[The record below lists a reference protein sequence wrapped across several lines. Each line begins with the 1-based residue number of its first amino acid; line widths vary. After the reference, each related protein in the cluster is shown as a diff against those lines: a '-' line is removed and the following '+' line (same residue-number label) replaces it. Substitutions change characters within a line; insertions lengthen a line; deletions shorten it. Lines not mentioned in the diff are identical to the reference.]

1 MTTTLL
7 HIAASP
13 MGAASTS
20 RKVATA
26 LLESYAAAH
35 PRDEI
40 ATLDLWRVDLP
51 ELDSTFVAA
60 QNKVLSGAEQTPAE
74 REVWD
79 RVVSAAEAL
88 KSADKVL
95 LSCPMWN
102 FNIPYRLKHWF
113 DVILQPGLT
122 FAWTPE
128 EGYRGLVTGRPAQ
141 LVLSRAGQYTPP
153 APAAWMD
160 HQTGYLEFLFRFMG
174 FTDIHTLAVEPTL
187 LQGPERAA
195 RGVHNATAAAREAGR
210 AL

>member
-1 MTTTLL
+1 MPP
-7 HIAASP
+7 APWAP
-13 MGAASTS
+13 RSTS
-20 RKVATA
+20 RRVATA

-35 PRDEI
+35 PDHEI
-40 ATLDLWRVDLP
+40 ATLDLWRAELP
-51 ELDSTFVAA
+51 ELDATFVAA
-60 QNKVLSGAEQTPAE
+60 QNKVLAGAAQTAAE
-74 REVWD
+74 RDVWD
-79 RVVSAAEAL
+79 RIVRAAEAL
-88 KSADKVL
+88 KTADKIL

-102 FNIPYRLKHWF
+102 FNMPYRLKHWF

-128 EGYRGLVTGRPAQ
+128 DGYRGLVTGRPAQ
-141 LVLSRAGQYTPP
+141 LVLSRAGEYTPP

-174 FTDIHTLAVEPTL
+174 FTDIRTLAVEPTL

-195 RGVHNATAAAREAGR
+195 RGVHAAMAAAREAGA